1 MGECLSKG
9 RNQLDIRKLKQEEKR
24 EAVKLGSFAFQH
36 EPTEEQTGE
45 IMQRMVPDN
54 IWVAVDDGQILS
66 KVVILPT
73 RLWVYGTSL
82 PAGGVSGVAT
92 WPEGRRSGN
101 VRQLLK
107 ESLRDMKA
115 RGHVLSLLA
124 PFAVRYYRKF
134 GWELY
139 CDQTTVILK
148 KDAFPTPQKGGSGK
162 FRRVQDEHWH
172 VFKNIYD
179 DYATRYTGMID
190 RDEGWWK
197 NILLNP
203 RFKHKRRIVYQDEAG
218 LDRGYIFYTVKNNVM
233 NVSEFVAVDQ
243 EAESALW
250 QLIANHDSMVE
261 EMRVI
266 MPNDL
271 HWRFFM
277 DNPEAKEERS
287 IHFMGRIV
295 DMEGFLARFPFE
307 LEEGEQL
314 SVSATDAFAE
324 WNDGL
329 YQVEKKNGQN
339 VVHKNPSS
347 PGLVLET
354 DIKGLIPFLF
364 RYVDGETLH
373 ERGIIKGS
381 KAAVTLWE
389 KAIPS
394 GKPFLYDAF

>member
-1 MGECLSKG
+1 M
-9 RNQLDIRKLKQEEKR
+9 DIRKLEEGEKR
-24 EAVKLGSFAFQH
+24 EAIKLSSFAFQH
-36 EPTEEQTGE
+36 EPTEEETKE
-45 IMQRMVPDN
+45 IMKRMVPDN
-54 IWVAVDDGQILS
+54 IWVAVEDGQMLS
-66 KVVILPT
+66 KVIILPT

-82 PAGGVSGVAT
+82 PAGGISGVAT

-107 ESLRDMKA
+107 ESLRDMRA
-115 RGHVLSLLA
+115 RGHVLSLLD
-124 PFAVRYYRKF
+124 PFAVSYYRKF

-139 CDQTTVILK
+139 CDRTTAILK
-148 KDAFPTPQKGGSGK
+148 KDAFPTPKKSGSGRY
-162 FRRVQDEHWH
+162 RRVKDEHWH
-172 VFKNIYD
+172 IFKDIYD
-179 DYATRYTGMID
+179 QYASRYTGMID
-190 RDEGWWK
+190 RDESWWK
-197 NILLNP
+197 NILLSA
-203 RFKHKRRIVYQDEAG
+203 RFKNKRRIVYQDDEG
-218 LDRGYIFYTVKNNVM
+218 TDRGYLFYTVKNDIM

-250 QLIANHDSMVE
+250 RLIANHDSMVE
-261 EMRVI
+261 EMRI
-266 MPNDL
+266 TMPNDL

-277 DNPEAKEERS
+277 DNPDAKEERS

-295 DMEGFLARFPFE
+295 EMEGFLTQFPFQ

-314 SVSATDAFAE
+314 SISVTDAFAE

-339 VVHKNPSS
+339 VVHKNPAST
-347 PGLVLET
+347 GLVLET
-354 DIKGLIPFLF
+354 DIKGIIPFLF

-389 KAIPS
+389 KAIPH